1 MACEIS
7 CLGRGYGDGL
17 ETCRKL
23 QRRHQGYHSI
33 LLRAQFMLILN
44 NCLAIKCE
52 LLQNLMIVLKA
63 RRTGHELVHLLLL
76 AVVII
81 NLEAA
86 LLNTLNTPREVRAV
100 VPTPLIDFHLHFS
113 LGAVVRYILDLD
125 WDLGFRVV

>member
-1 MACEIS
+1 
-7 CLGRGYGDGL
+7 
-17 ETCRKL
+17 
-23 QRRHQGYHSI
+23 
-33 LLRAQFMLILN
+33 MLILN

-81 NLEAA
+81 NLEAT

-100 VPTPLIDFHLHFS
+100 VPTPLIDFHLHFR